1 MKEVHYIS
9 SLSAFVD
16 RELPKEEQQ
25 KVAEH
30 LLVCAECRQEHDR
43 LKFTA
48 GLATHLEHSDA
59 PPNVWAAVEAGLDR
73 KDRADN
79 ARGSAGSWFNFPV
92 IAGYAGAAVFL
103 FAFAGL
109 AYFFL
114 FTGEPYQA
122 KLPANAPSVSQPSTN
137 SAPSAETNVAPQNTE
152 VAVNPVNGNTNT
164 AAALPTSTGQPSTE
178 TAPSQ
183 SFEIETLAGAP
194 KVGSQSTATNLAVG
208 DFLETDAVSKAR
220 IEVADIGN
228 VEIRPNSR
236 VKLVGTNAKQHRLA
250 LDRGSLHAKI
260 YAPPRLFI
268 VDTPTATAVDLGCEY
283 TLDVDEKGNNKLHVT
298 SGFVALERAGRE
310 SIVPAGAMCLTR
322 KGKGLGTPFSA
333 ETTETF
339 RKALESF
346 DFGNGG
352 SRAVDDLLASKN
364 FFDII
369 SLWHLLSRV
378 SKADRERIFDALAAY
393 VTPPKYVTKEGIMV
407 LNKKMLESWREDV
420 ERAWFD

>member
-16 RELPKEEQQ
+16 RELPKDEQQ

-30 LLVCAECRQEHDR
+30 LLVCAECRQEHDS
-43 LKFTA
+43 LKFAA
-48 GLATHLEHSDA
+48 GLASHLEQSDA
-59 PPNVWAAVEAGLDR
+59 PSGVWAAVEAGLDSQNS
-73 KDRADN
+73 KEN
-79 ARGSAGSWFNFPV
+79 ARASAGSWFNFPAL
-92 IAGYAGAAVFL
+92 AGYAGAAVFL
-103 FAFAGL
+103 CAFSGL

-122 KLPANAPSVSQPSTN
+122 KLPANSPSVSQPATN
-137 SAPSAETNVAPQNTE
+137 SAPSAETNVVPQNTE
-152 VAVNPVNGNTNT
+152 VLVNPVNGNTNT
-164 AAALPTSTGQPSTE
+164 PITLPTIPGQPSTQV
-178 TAPSQ
+178 PPGK

-194 KVGSQSTATNLAVG
+194 KVGSQSTSTNLAVG

-283 TLDVDEKGNNKLHVT
+283 TLDVDENGNNKLHVT
-298 SGFVALERAGRE
+298 SGFVALERGGRE

-333 ETTETF
+333 ETSVEF
-339 RKALESF
+339 RAALERF
-346 DFGNGG
+346 DFAGGG
-352 SRAVDDLLASKN
+352 SEALQVMLDKRN
-364 FFDII
+364 FYDII
-369 SLWHLLSRV
+369 TLWHLLSRV
-378 SKADRERIFDALAAY
+378 SRSDRGMVYDALASY
-393 VTPPKYVTKEGIMV
+393 VSVPNDVTREGIMK
-407 LNKKMLESWREDV
+407 LNKAMLESWRAEV
-420 ERAWFD
+420 ERAWFE